1 MKGWLLNM
9 SEATNNIVEETVEVD
24 FDTLMSDI
32 TNILDEIQ
40 TGTTNNF
47 IIKECGIIDVKL
59 DEIRVRKYN
68 NIDTIESIC
77 HSINKDISKMR
88 GVLNQSEEMYIK
100 YDALESMVQ
109 QIPSV
114 YQPL

>member
-1 MKGWLLNM
+1 M
-9 SEATNNIVEETVEVD
+9 SDVTTNIVEETVETD
-24 FDTLMSDI
+24 FDTLMVNI
-32 TNILDEIQ
+32 TNLLDEIQ
-40 TGTTNNF
+40 TGTTNIF

-59 DEIRVRKYN
+59 DEIRARKYN

-88 GVLNQSEEMYIK
+88 GVLNQPEEMYTK
-100 YDALESMVQ
+100 YNNLESMVL

>member
-1 MKGWLLNM
+1 M
-9 SEATNNIVEETVEVD
+9 SEATNIVEETVEVD

-32 TNILDEIQ
+32 TILLDEIQ
-40 TGTTNNF
+40 TGTTNVF

-59 DEIRVRKYN
+59 EEIRARKYN

-77 HSINKDISKMR
+77 YSITKDISKMR
-88 GVLNQSEEMYIK
+88 GVLNQPEEMYTK
-100 YDALESMVQ
+100 YDNLESKVQ